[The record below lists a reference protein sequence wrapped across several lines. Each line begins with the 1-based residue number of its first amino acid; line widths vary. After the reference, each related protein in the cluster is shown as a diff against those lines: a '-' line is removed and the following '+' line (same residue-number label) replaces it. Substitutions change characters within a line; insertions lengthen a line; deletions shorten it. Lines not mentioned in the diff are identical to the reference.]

1 MSRPESQLFPWHED
15 PAFFLSAVSFTARV
29 TTFSTRLIEKDY
41 FCSALLEY
49 LTTASNAL
57 VFKGGTCLAKIHA
70 DFYRLSE
77 DLDFVIS
84 MPADSSRADRSKR
97 VKGLK
102 DIVNALPGHL
112 PGFRIVEPLT
122 GANNSTQ
129 YNAIVSYPSRV
140 HGKEEMIKVE
150 VGLREPL
157 LLPPDTGIVKTLLLN
172 PTTTKPLCETF
183 SLHCMCKREAFA
195 EKFRAAL
202 SRREAAVRDFFDLDF
217 ADRHLGLQPKDSELI
232 ALVKQKLAVRAT
244 NRLMCLRSGSLRSV
258 TSSIGN

>member
-1 MSRPESQLFPWHED
+1 M
-15 PAFFLSAVSFTARV
+15 ARV
-29 TTFSTRLIEKDY
+29 KSDPSFRGKLI
-41 FCSALLEY
+41 
-49 LTTASNAL
+49 
-57 VFKGGTCLAKIHA
+57 
-70 DFYRLSE
+70 
-77 DLDFVIS
+77 
-84 MPADSSRADRSKR
+84 ADRSRR

-129 YNAIVSYPSRV
+129 YNAIVSYSSRV

-183 SLHCMCKREAFA
+183 SVHCMCKRKAFA

-202 SRREAAVRDFFDLDF
+202 SRREATVRDFFDLDF

-232 ALVKQKLAVRAT
+232 ALVKQKLAVPGNEPVDVSPERLAT
-244 NRLMCLRSGSLRSV
+244 LRHQLDRELKTVLRE
-258 TSSIGN
+258 